1 MKQDDVYK
9 FLIEDWDRQIKTA
22 EDEQRQLKK
31 QHEHKGQLEDKIQ
44 DPKEA
49 PKEREPTKLFPKSAL
64 FTEWGENLSEAD
76 QTEAQVLFLKYGY
89 NVFLS
94 DRLPLD
100 RALPDTRDPRYS
112 QNNCLL

>member
-1 MKQDDVYK
+1 MHK
-9 FLIEDWDRQIKTA
+9 FLIEDRDRQIKTA
-22 EDEQRQLKK
+22 EDEQTQVKK
-31 QHEHKGQLEDKIQ
+31 QHEDKIQ
-44 DPKEA
+44 DQKEA
-49 PKEREPTKLFPKSAL
+49 PKEKKSTKVFPKSAL
-64 FTEWGENLSEAD
+64 FTEWGENLSAAD

-112 QNNCLL
+112 QSDFLL